1 MSYGLGPVNNSI
13 VNGSQGLQNNGG
25 GGNLGYMSQGK
36 KEEKEENKEN
46 ETNLLQKNDDIDT
59 VDISVNDP
67 EYSDKKDDFDTAENF
82 NPKIFI
88 SKIADKIK
96 DKIRKTPSNP
106 FHSSL

>member
-36 KEEKEENKEN
+36 KEENEDNKDN
-46 ETNLLQKNDDIDT
+46 ETNLLQKNDDIDV

-67 EYSDKKDDFDTAENF
+67 EYADVDSDLGKDNKF

-96 DKIRKTPSNP
+96 DKLNGHSDNP